1 MNLSKESG
9 NKNNKP
15 HFLIVFNPVQNT
27 KRQHL
32 LEQLLTA
39 LKTKGLPYS
48 LYPTE
53 ANLTANQHYFKHHLN
68 EFSDVIVLGG
78 DGTFNVVIN
87 CVLQDGLNHNIAIGL
102 LPAGTGNDFAKRW
115 YDVTQYP
122 NGLSNQQLIDIV
134 IADKTKTLHL
144 GECKLKAKTRYF
156 HNVLGV
162 GFDAVIAKQLVHKK
176 SMFKSLSYLVAA
188 ARYIPFY
195 HEPECEL
202 LLSSNESS
210 ASNSHVNA
218 NTYKYRNLITAFAN
232 SKFFGGGLPI
242 APNAQALEAN
252 LHLIRVPKLALHRKL
267 ALLTRLTMGKH
278 LAEKEVHHEI
288 LTSDHQGEIIKGGL
302 EIEADGEFIGETPC
316 LVKVSSHTLNV
327 KA

>member
-1 MNLSKESG
+1 MNLSKKSG
-9 NKNNKP
+9 SKDKTP
-15 HFLIVFNPVQNT
+15 YFLIVFNPVQNT
-27 KRQHL
+27 KRQ
-32 LEQLLTA
+32 QLLAQLITA
-39 LKTKGLPYS
+39 LKVKKLQYS

-68 EFSDVIVLGG
+68 EFSDIIVLGG

-87 CVLQDGLNHNIAIGL
+87 CVLQDGLNTNIAIGL

-115 YDVTQYP
+115 YDATQYP
-122 NGLSNQQLIDIV
+122 KGLSNPQLIDIV
-134 IADKTKTLHL
+134 IADKTKTLYI
-144 GECKLKAKTRYF
+144 GECAFNGNTRYF

-195 HEPECEL
+195 REPESEL

-210 ASNSHVNA
+210 SSNNYINV
-218 NTYKYRNLITAFAN
+218 NTYRYKNLITAFAN

-242 APNAQALEAN
+242 APSANPMDAN

-267 ALLTRLTMGKH
+267 ALLTKLTMGKH

-288 LTSDHQGEIIKGGL
+288 LTSDHQGEIIKDGL

-316 LVKVSSHTLNV
+316 LVKLSSHTLKI